1 MNWRDRI
8 TVDPLVCHGKA
19 CIKGTRIMVSVIL
32 DNLAEGV
39 SKEEILKSY
48 PSLVYNDIKAVG
60 AYAAELSR
68 ERLVSVTVE
77 VNMQF
82 KIDENLP
89 IEIAELLTNAGYNAK
104 TVNDQ
109 QLQGVKD
116 PVLIDACKSEN
127 RVLVTLDTDFSDIRA
142 YPPQEFSGIIVLRV
156 GSQAKQHIIKV
167 FQNIISLFQQEPL
180 NQHLWIVEET
190 RIRIRGKDD

>member
-1 MNWRDRI
+1 
-8 TVDPLVCHGKA
+8 
-19 CIKGTRIMVSVIL
+19 
-32 DNLAEGV
+32 
-39 SKEEILKSY
+39 
-48 PSLVYNDIKAVG
+48 
-60 AYAAELSR
+60 
-68 ERLVSVTVE
+68 
-77 VNMQF
+77 MQF

-156 GSQAKQHIIKV
+156 RSQAKQHVLKV
-167 FQNIISLFQQEPL
+167 FQQIIPIIAIEPL
-180 NQHLWIVEET
+180 ALH
-190 RIRIRGKDD
+190 